1 MSPTDARPARRRP
14 HLFLRASG
22 VDPAEA
28 IFWGEAGRYRVF
40 GALVLFTT
48 LMASAT
54 MLWAVTMA
62 TEAPWQVA
70 VAVSL
75 VWGFGIF
82 QIDRWLVSAHVERDG
97 VLHRLWLLVPRLAI
111 AVPMGLLIAW
121 FAMLGVGDKEIRQ
134 QLDVERLRD
143 ASAISAQVR
152 DSSELANQR
161 GTLLA
166 EKAALQADHD
176 RAAAAIPALQRAFDD
191 ECNGTGGTRTPGC
204 GPIAQVKLGDLNAGK
219 TARDTAARRLT
230 TRGAEI
236 DAAVQ
241 QLDRRIAASADA
253 ASVSTA
259 RNDGIFARRAA
270 LAQVLRTDPEARQL
284 YRLLEIVF
292 VVVDLVPAVAKV
304 FSPVSLVDIARR
316 HRRRRAQE
324 ELEAATTAER
334 DSPDVHAALVY
345 AAAQRAESLREQA
358 DARRALDSAYLSH
371 REFLRREAEHR
382 VAEHQAALEA
392 ERGFHRAQPHGRP
405 RRAVA
410 GRAFTDRTRRR
421 RRAVRTPSPLP
432 HSSVRSSKEHD

>member
-1 MSPTDARPARRRP
+1 MSSTDARPARRRP

-22 VDPAEA
+22 VDPGEA

-48 LMASAT
+48 LMATAT
-54 MLWAVTMA
+54 VFWAVTIA
-62 TEAPWQVA
+62 TDAPWQVA
-70 VAVSL
+70 VAVAL
-75 VWGFGIF
+75 IWGFGIF
-82 QIDRWLVSAHVERDG
+82 QIDRWLISAHVERDG

-121 FAMLGVGDKEIRQ
+121 FAMLGVGAKEIRQ
-134 QLDVERLRD
+134 ELDVDRLRD

-152 DSSELANQR
+152 DSSELASQR
-161 GTLLA
+161 DTLLA
-166 EKAALQADHD
+166 EKAALQTAYD
-176 RAAAAIPALQRAFDD
+176 RAAAAIPALQRAFDE

-219 TARDTAARRLT
+219 AARDAAQRRLAA
-230 TRGAEI
+230 RGAEI

-259 RNDGIFARRAA
+259 HNDGVFARRAA
-270 LAQVLRTDPEARQL
+270 LARVLAVDPEARRL
-284 YRLLEIVF
+284 YHLLEVVF

-304 FSPVSLVDIARR
+304 FSPVSMVDIARR
-316 HRRRRAQE
+316 QRRARARE
-324 ELEAATTAER
+324 ELEAATAAER
-334 DSPDVHAALVY
+334 ESPDVHAALVY

-358 DARRALDSAYLSH
+358 DARRALDNAYLTD
-371 REFLRREAEHR
+371 REFLHREAEHR
-382 VAEHQAALEA
+382 VAQHEAALRA
-392 ERGFHRAQPHGRP
+392 ERAPHREMPHARP
-405 RRAVA
+405 GRRAFS
-410 GRAFTDRTRRR
+410 GRARRR
-421 RRAVRTPSPLP
+421 RRVARTPSPLP

>member
-1 MSPTDARPARRRP
+1 MSSTKARFRL

-22 VDPAEA
+22 VDPGEA

-48 LMASAT
+48 LMATAT
-54 MLWAVTMA
+54 MFWAVTIA
-62 TEAPWQVA
+62 TEAPPQVA

-75 VWGFGIF
+75 IWGFGIF

-121 FAMLGVGDKEIRQ
+121 FAMLGVGAKEIQQ
-134 QLDVERLRD
+134 QLDVDRLRD

-161 GTLLA
+161 TTLLA
-166 EKAALQADHD
+166 EKTGLQAEYD
-176 RAAAAIPALQRAFDD
+176 RAAAAIPALQRAFDE

-219 TARDTAARRLT
+219 AARDTALRRLT

-259 RNDGIFARRAA
+259 HNDGIFARRAA
-270 LAQVLRTDPEARQL
+270 LARVLDNDPEARQL
-284 YRLLEIVF
+284 YHLLEIVF

-304 FSPVSLVDIARR
+304 FSPVSLVDIAKR
-316 HRRRRAQE
+316 HRRGRAQE
-324 ELEAATTAER
+324 ELAAATTAER
-334 DSPDVHAALVY
+334 DSPDVHAALIY
-345 AAAQRAESLREQA
+345 AASQRAESLRAQA
-358 DARRALDSAYLSH
+358 DARRALDDAYLTH
-371 REFLRREAEHR
+371 REFVRREAEHR
-382 VAEHQAALEA
+382 AAEHAAMLQA
-392 ERGFHRAQPHGRP
+392 ERGLHRSLPHGRP
-405 RRAVA
+405 VGRALA
-410 GRAFTDRTRRR
+410 GRVRRR
-421 RRAVRTPSPLP
+421 RRAARTP
-432 HSSVRSSKEHD
+432 

>member
-1 MSPTDARPARRRP
+1 MSSTKARFRL

-22 VDPAEA
+22 VDPGEA

-48 LMASAT
+48 LMATAT
-54 MLWAVTMA
+54 MFWAVTIA
-62 TEAPWQVA
+62 TEAPPQVA
-70 VAVSL
+70 LAVSL
-75 VWGFGIF
+75 IWGFGIF

-121 FAMLGVGDKEIRQ
+121 FAMLGVGAKEIQQ
-134 QLDVERLRD
+134 QLDMDRLRD

-161 GTLLA
+161 TTLLA
-166 EKAALQADHD
+166 EKKDLQAEYD
-176 RAAAAIPALQRAFDD
+176 RAAAAIPALQRAFDE

-219 TARDTAARRLT
+219 AARDTALRRLT
-230 TRGAEI
+230 IRGAEI

-241 QLDRRIAASADA
+241 QLDRRIAASADQ

-259 RNDGIFARRAA
+259 HNDGIFARRAA
-270 LAQVLRTDPEARQL
+270 LASVLATDPEARQL
-284 YRLLEIVF
+284 YHLLEIVF

-304 FSPVSLVDIARR
+304 FSPVSLVDIAKR
-316 HRRRRAQE
+316 HRRGRAQE
-324 ELEAATTAER
+324 ELAAATTAER
-334 DSPDVHAALVY
+334 DSPDVHAALIY
-345 AAAQRAESLREQA
+345 AASQRAESLRAQA
-358 DARRALDSAYLSH
+358 DARRALDAAYLAN

-382 VAEHQAALEA
+382 AAEHAAMLQA
-392 ERGFHRAQPHGRP
+392 ERGLHRALPHGRP
-405 RRAVA
+405 V
-410 GRAFTDRTRRR
+410 GRATSGRTRRR
-421 RRAVRTPSPLP
+421 RRAARTP
-432 HSSVRSSKEHD
+432 